1 MTVHAI
7 LTRKGSTVCTIEPR
21 ASAADAAKSLAYH
34 GIGALVVVDA
44 GGQTVG
50 IISERDIVRA
60 LSAMGRAA
68 LETSV
73 AQRYAEWKR
82 PRKRWVA
89 KL

>member
-7 LTRKGSTVCTIEPR
+7 LTRKGSTV
-21 ASAADAAKSLAYH
+21 
-34 GIGALVVVDA
+34 
-44 GGQTVG
+44 G
-50 IISERDIVRA
+50 IIPERDIVRA

-82 PRKRWVA
+82 ARKRWVA